1 VLVTRRHRER
11 GRHGRTAMARLRDD
25 AGAVAILVA
34 LSVSTFLLGFAAL
47 AVDFGQVYTRQG
59 ELQSVADAAALAGAT
74 ELPDVPE
81 ARLRAV
87 QTLCSQANRI
97 SGWPDGAC
105 PVSAADPVPPWAV
118 NGNDSDGE
126 IIFYAEPDNL
136 GEFTTPIGGDGDA
149 ATGIQV
155 KLPPSTVRFG
165 LAGTLGADD
174 FAVSKA
180 ATARVGTPLGAGVL
194 PFAVTVEDLSNRARN
209 REFCVTDPDVGGLG
223 TGTYPGPTGT
233 FPTLITVNPFFVN
246 RPTTGQTLTVQPF
259 GFFGQRLPDTRPM
272 AVVIDG
278 HRIVAPDADV
288 DPDRVS
294 VRLDVDLSPGFHQVW
309 LEAGTPRSFV
319 SAQAT
324 LFVSLAGPGPAP
336 PPGGDGACGRPD
348 ARGVLDI
355 GREVEPPGAPDQAK
369 LNAVL
374 SDNIKSGIDPT
385 PHRFNEHPDPLPLG
399 LGDVVGARCRGP
411 LAGILGGLLN
421 ALLSLVG
428 IGYADDINCVT
439 TRDRGFSDGLT
450 QGLLDPDDDSPGL
463 LLRRCS
469 DADTVT
475 THNVTIDGT
484 DLQEVSDRDLTPGGQ
499 DILDVVRSGSVARG
513 AITADAFACPRLGVV
528 PVINPGVNPLHFIDG
543 EYPIVDLVYV
553 WIQDDDDGLVFE
565 DGGNRLEAVK
575 FYVIDPQFFGRTVS
589 GSTKVGPFL
598 GDNFPREVMLVK
610 NPGDP

>member
-1 VLVTRRHRER
+1 VLATRRHQER

-194 PFAVTVEDLSNRARN
+194 PFPVTPEDLSDGTRR
-209 REFCVTDPDVGGLG
+209 REFCIVDPDVAGVGGPVG
-223 TGTYPGPTGT
+223 AYPGPTGG
-233 FPTLITVNPFFVN
+233 FPTFITVNPFFVN
-246 RPTTGQTLTVQPF
+246 RPTTGQTLRVEPF
-259 GFFGQRLPDTRPM
+259 GFFGRLPTTSPM
-272 AVVIDG
+272 FVVVDG
-278 HRIVAPDADV
+278 HRIESTDHDEDGA
-288 DPDRVS
+288 S
-294 VRLDVDLSPGFHQVW
+294 VRLDIDLDPGTHQVW
-309 LEAGTPRSFV
+309 IEAGNPRSFV
-319 SAQAT
+319 SGLAS
-324 LFVSLAGPGPAP
+324 LFVSGLGGPGPAP
-336 PPGGDGACGRPD
+336 GGGDATCARTD
-348 ARGVLDI
+348 AQRGVLDI
-355 GREVEPPGAPDQAK
+355 ARQDVT
-369 LNAVL
+369 L
-374 SDNIKSGIDPT
+374 SANDTLAANIKSGIEPT
-385 PHRFNEHPDPLPLG
+385 PHRFYERANAGGAVLPDTVVNLVRG
-399 LGDVVGARCRGP
+399 LQCGLLAPVVGAVFQILASVIGGP
-411 LAGILGGLLN
+411 FA
-421 ALLSLVG
+421 AH
-428 IGYADDINCVT
+428 INCVN
-439 TRDRGFSDGLT
+439 TRSRGFEPGLT
-450 QGLLDPDDDSPGL
+450 AGLLDAGNAANPGR
-463 LLRRCS
+463 LLRRCG
-469 DADTVT
+469 DETLT
-475 THNVTIDGT
+475 THNVTIDAT
-484 DLQEVSDRDLTPGGQ
+484 DLQDVTDEDLTGGTPIN
-499 DILDVVRSGSVARG
+499 DLVESGNVARA
-513 AITADAFACPRLGVV
+513 AITADAFACPRLFVV
-528 PVINPGVNPLHFIDG
+528 PVIDPGPLLGTALYDG
-543 EYPIVDLVYV
+543 QYPIVDFVYV
-553 WIQDDDDGLVFE
+553 WIKDNEDGLVFE